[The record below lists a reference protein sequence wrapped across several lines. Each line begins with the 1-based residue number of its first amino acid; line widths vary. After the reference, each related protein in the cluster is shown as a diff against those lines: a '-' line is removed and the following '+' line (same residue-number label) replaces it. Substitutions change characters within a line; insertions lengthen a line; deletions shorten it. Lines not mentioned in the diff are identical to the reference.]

1 MKRKIN
7 YAQKARRQRRTLTIF
22 ITIGIILCVYFSMGA
37 LADNTEKTTTV
48 YVTAGDTLWSICE
61 ENLPANEDLRSYI
74 YKVKRL
80 NKMETSNI
88 YAGQEIILPNS

>member
-22 ITIGIILCVYFSMGA
+22 IMIGIVLCVYFSMGA

-88 YAGQEIILPNS
+88 YVGQEIILPNS